1 LVFFISDFFV
11 EHYVGGAEL
20 TSEAL
25 INESFIPVTKIQSHK
40 VNLKFMEKHKDSFWV
55 FGNFSNLSEKCIMYA
70 IKNLN
75 YSILEYDY
83 KFCKMRSIQKHASLE
98 NKCDCE
104 KTRHGKLIAIFFKTS
119 KICWFMSQKQ
129 KEVYIEKFP
138 MLDGDNAKVLSS
150 VFSAETIDFIGTL
163 QGKKKNNKWIILNS
177 KSWVKG
183 KEASL
188 KYAIDNDLDYE
199 LVWGLSHKDLLR
211 KLSTSK
217 GMIYMPP
224 GSDTCPRLIIE
235 AKLLG
240 CELIMNDN
248 VQHHS
253 EEWFSSVDK
262 IKKHLNSRVETFWG
276 EIEKVWNLDTPQ
288 NFKAK
293 EQKINLIVPFYNA
306 ESWIQKCIKSIM
318 RQSYVNFN
326 CYLIDDRSTD
336 NTVQKIQDLICE
348 DERFNLTIND
358 QKMYALGNIVLK
370 LNEVSHDEDVNI
382 ILDGDDWLPSKNIL
396 SFINKTYSE
405 TDCYMT
411 YGSYVY
417 YPTGRKGIEP
427 SRYPDEIVSHNRFRE
442 DKWRASHLRTFKGK
456 LFKKIKDS
464 DLRNKNGE
472 YYKTAYDQALMLP
485 LLELSGDR
493 HVFLEKIM
501 HVYNRSNPLNVD
513 KTKQKLQYQTALEI
527 RQKKRYQKIK

>member
-1 LVFFISDFFV
+1 
-11 EHYVGGAEL
+11 
-20 TSEAL
+20 
-25 INESFIPVTKIQSHK
+25 
-40 VNLKFMEKHKDSFWV
+40 
-55 FGNFSNLSEKCIMYA
+55 
-70 IKNLN
+70 
-75 YSILEYDY
+75 
-83 KFCKMRSIQKHASLE
+83 
-98 NKCDCE
+98 
-104 KTRHGKLIAIFFKTS
+104 
-119 KICWFMSQKQ
+119 
-129 KEVYIEKFP
+129 
-138 MLDGDNAKVLSS
+138 
-150 VFSAETIDFIGTL
+150 
-163 QGKKKNNKWIILNS
+163 
-177 KSWVKG
+177 
-183 KEASL
+183 
-188 KYAIDNDLDYE
+188 
-199 LVWGLSHKDLLR
+199 
-211 KLSTSK
+211 
-217 GMIYMPP
+217 
-224 GSDTCPRLIIE
+224 
-235 AKLLG
+235 
-240 CELIMNDN
+240 
-248 VQHHS
+248 
-253 EEWFSSVDK
+253 
-262 IKKHLNSRVETFWG
+262 
-276 EIEKVWNLDTPQ
+276 
-288 NFKAK
+288 
-293 EQKINLIVPFYNA
+293 
-306 ESWIQKCIKSIM
+306 M